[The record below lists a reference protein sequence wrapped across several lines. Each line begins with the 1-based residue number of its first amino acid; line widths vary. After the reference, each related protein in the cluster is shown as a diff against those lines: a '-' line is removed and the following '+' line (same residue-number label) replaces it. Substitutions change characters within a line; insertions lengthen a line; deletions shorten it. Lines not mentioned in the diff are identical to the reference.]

1 MRKIICLLGLL
12 VGSAVGFG
20 QTSAVTATITDTDG
34 TAWASGPYTIQLVNS
49 SGQPIAAGG
58 AYRIDTGATITNSF
72 SGTLDGSGALSVTLT
87 TTSNINPA
95 GTKWKFGICPNT
107 IPATCGGT
115 SLAVSASGSLSSQ
128 LSASIVAPRIG
139 GGQGTQAYADV
150 EVATVPNNSY
160 YNITTPA
167 LRCYAAAW
175 AACGSGG
182 GTSLLSQKVVYASK
196 LAGVTTGVAVIPGS
210 TASGC
215 TTSDTQL
222 NAALLNGNVDLEI
235 DSGFCLANPLVLY
248 SNTTLHCVAPEFGVI
263 MAQNSNNNTFIN
275 AHQNRPTTVSSTTHG
290 FLVSNITDQDITI
303 SGCTINSN
311 SVNAVTEATHRY
323 QNGTSTGQALM
334 GVQMLGIT
342 NFKLI
347 NNLIYD
353 TPTWGV
359 LVSNANGV
367 TLQNNRRQSPT
378 PLVQNKND
386 DGFDMIG
393 PINNVNLSQNYS
405 QTGDDAFCICADGV
419 QDASNSGDTT
429 YYPHYH
435 PIPFNNGPVTNVLA
449 DGLFCDA
456 SINCYD
462 LLSTTELIDR
472 VQLDNTNGTV
482 NSIPFRVTKYNGLGS
497 AGLGNVGSVRVDGWN
512 VQPTQSGGVFTLS
525 DHFDLDVNASNLAF
539 SHITE
544 DDPVDG
550 YPIFY
555 QRSGALLNLSIN
567 GIEINNTTGT
577 AATYVLQTAA
587 GTSNPV
593 ISNVAWTSNGNGK
606 LLGGAVVPA
615 VVTVSNYEGPNAVLD
630 SGYAPAVQNGDAFT
644 NTYSTTYVNTTFNE
658 QTAGTLLA
666 TTTPAVCANGC
677 TGTWTATSGQP
688 SSPIHYSTNSASLN
702 SVCTSGGT
710 YQSCPVYINTGHT
723 AFTMRVNVTQFDG
736 NTTAG
741 LRFIVRYT
749 DANNFVEFAQTST
762 GVWQI
767 FDIVSG
773 TATSKGTGT
782 LGTSTG
788 QWTVIMNG
796 TSATLKNPAGTTLTG
811 TIVGNL
817 SSNNVAVDSDLSGS
831 FGATAQIISS
841 LSVKSN

>member
-1 MRKIICLLGLL
+1 MKTFLLIFLL
-12 VGSAVGFG
+12 SVSAFAQQGIFPG
-20 QTSAVTATITDTDG
+20 I
-34 TAWASGPYTIQLVNS
+34 
-49 SGQPIAAGG
+49 
-58 AYRIDTGATITNSF
+58 
-72 SGTLDGSGALSVTLT
+72 GSGS
-87 TTSNINPA
+87 
-95 GTKWKFGICPNT
+95 
-107 IPATCGGT
+107 
-115 SLAVSASGSLSSQ
+115 
-128 LSASIVAPRIG
+128 
-139 GGQGTQAYADV
+139 
-150 EVATVPNNSY
+150 
-160 YNITTPA
+160 
-167 LRCYAAAW
+167 
-175 AACGSGG
+175 
-182 GTSLLSQKVVYASK
+182 SLLSQKVVYVSK
-196 LAGVTTGVAVIPGS
+196 LTSIPATCAVVPGS

-215 TTSDTQL
+215 TDASTVINT
-222 NAALLNGNVDLEI
+222 ALSSGNVDLEV
-235 DSGFCLANPLVLY
+235 DGGYALSSPLVLA
-248 SNTTLHCVAPEFGVI
+248 SNTTVHCVSPEFGFI
-263 MAQNSNNNTFIN
+263 MTQNSNNNTVIN
-275 AHQNRPTTVSSTTHG
+275 AHQVAPTTVSSTTHG
-290 FLVSNITDQDITI
+290 FLFSNAVDKDITI

-359 LVSNANGV
+359 LVSNADGV
-367 TLQNNRRQSPT
+367 TIQGNQRKSPT
-378 PLVQNKND
+378 PLVQLKND

-393 PINNVNLSQNYS
+393 PINNVTLQNNYS

-419 QDASNSGDTT
+419 QDASNSGDST

-435 PIPFNNGPVTNVLA
+435 PIPFRNGPVTNVLA

-472 VQLDNTNGTV
+472 VQLNNTNGTV
-482 NSIPFRVTKYNGLGS
+482 NSIPFRITRYNGLGG

-512 VQPTQSGGVFTLS
+512 VQPTQSGGVFTLF

-539 SHITE
+539 SHVTE

-567 GIEINNTTGT
+567 GIEVDNTTGT

-615 VVTVSNYEGPNAVLD
+615 VVTVSNYAGPNAVLD
-630 SGYAPAVQNGDAFT
+630 SGYAPAIQNGDAFT
-644 NTYSTTYVNTTFNE
+644 NTYSTPYVSTTFNE
-658 QTAGTLLA
+658 QTSGTLLA
-666 TTTPAVCANGC
+666 TTTPAVCINGC
-677 TGTWTATSGQP
+677 TGTWTAASGQP
-688 SSPIHYSTNSASLN
+688 ASGALHYSTNSATLSG
-702 SVCTSGGT
+702 VCASGGT
-710 YQSCPVYINTGHT
+710 YQSCPVYINTGH
-723 AFTMRVNVTQFDG
+723 ANYTMRVNVTQFDG

-749 DANNFVEFAQTST
+749 DANNFVEFAQTSAGT
-762 GVWQI
+762 WQI
-767 FDIVSG
+767 FDIVAG
-773 TATSKGTGT
+773 TATSKGTGS
-782 LGTSTG
+782 LGTATG

-811 TIVGNL
+811 TL
-817 SSNNVAVDSDLSGS
+817 SGSNTSNNVAVDNDLSGA
-831 FGATAQIISS
+831 FGGTAQIISS